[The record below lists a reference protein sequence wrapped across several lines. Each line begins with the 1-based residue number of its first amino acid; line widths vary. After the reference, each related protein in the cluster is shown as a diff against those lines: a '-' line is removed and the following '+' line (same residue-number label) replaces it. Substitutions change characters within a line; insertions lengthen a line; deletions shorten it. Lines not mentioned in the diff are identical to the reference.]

1 MVQQR
6 PQDFFYAHTPM
17 CMQTLR
23 VRRVYDQKHNTL
35 VYTAY
40 ATRFQNSVSFDFL
53 PPHDARLD
61 ADISPQFLEN
71 SSYQS
76 LACTPVAGCVVQDDG
91 PSAGRYRTS
100 VCALPISPA
109 ISPAAAAGES

>member
-6 PQDFFYAHTPM
+6 PQDFLHAHTPM

-40 ATRFQNSVSFDFL
+40 ATRFQNSVEL
-53 PPHDARLD
+53 
-61 ADISPQFLEN
+61 
-71 SSYQS
+71 
-76 LACTPVAGCVVQDDG
+76 
-91 PSAGRYRTS
+91 
-100 VCALPISPA
+100 
-109 ISPAAAAGES
+109 